1 MSTPKIIAVL
11 ERRSG
16 AEAKRMTDENL
27 KRLHQLMHIELIYV
41 RQAMRERGMHD
52 KIKSR
57 LITDDG
63 QVF

>member
-16 AEAKRMTDENL
+16 AEAKRLTDENL
-27 KRLHQLMHIELIYV
+27 RLLHQLMLIELIYV

-63 QVF
+63 RVF